1 MHKRTWLVVTILL
14 LVALACGPSGTPTLE
29 PSTLEAA
36 VAQTVEAELTA
47 RAPTD
52 TPSPEVTKTP
62 TPVAT
67 DTPTPSPPSTATHT
81 PTPAAT
87 APAPTATPADTPT
100 SSCPIT
106 VALEFAPRLDAR
118 PDVLLALGCPA
129 GERKQTWAA
138 EERFQL
144 GRMFWQQDTGEIH
157 ITYDDGAFQV
167 EPDQYHEGD
176 PEYACP
182 EAGPPPA
189 SLVMP
194 RRGFGWHWCNTAGVR
209 DALGWALEEEMG
221 YDTVWQEFE
230 HGHALQSRLDHI
242 FIFYDDGTWDYIE

>member
-1 MHKRTWLVVTILL
+1 MPKRTLIVAVLVLI
-14 LVALACGPSGTPTLE
+14 ALACGPSGTPTLE

-36 VAQTVEAELTA
+36 VAQTVEAELTT

-52 TPSPEVTKTP
+52 TPSPEATETP
-62 TPVAT
+62 TPAAT
-67 DTPTPSPPSTATHT
+67 DTPTPSPPPSATHT
-81 PTPAAT
+81 PTLAAT

-106 VALEFAPRLDAR
+106 IALEFAPRLDAH

-157 ITYDDGAFQV
+157 IVYDDGAFQV

-209 DALGWALEEEMG
+209 DALGWALEEERG
-221 YDTVWQEFE
+221 HNAAWQEFE
-230 HGHALQSRLDHI
+230 HGHVFQSRLNHV
-242 FIFYDDGTWDYIE
+242 FVFYEDETWDYIE